1 MSTDH
6 PRPRTTC
13 RSRTR
18 VHTPQGELQQLKALL
33 CPGHPSMVG
42 VATFRLSTSPLHRH
56 CYSSQQDELRT
67 RIAGQRACRAGTHL
81 PCSQASVRT
90 GPAGIPVRG
99 YVDVLAHTREAREP
113 RAYRSCAPLPT
124 ALPPRAP
131 SQFRTVGKKFAPNCP
146 TPQTLALFSG
156 PHKTLGVCG
165 ELMSNISA
173 TRGHPGMR
181 ICVCGSQRGDLSH
194 IPGLTLG
201 RSTERFSGANR
212 RPQDHTCVGGVGLT
226 QQIA

>member
-1 MSTDH
+1 MS
-6 PRPRTTC
+6 C
-13 RSRTR
+13 A
-18 VHTPQGELQQLKALL
+18 QGS
-33 CPGHPSMVG
+33 PGSEP
-42 VATFRLSTSPLHRH
+42 
-56 CYSSQQDELRT
+56 
-67 RIAGQRACRAGTHL
+67 AG
-81 PCSQASVRT
+81 PVRT
-90 GPAGIPVRG
+90 GPA
-99 YVDVLAHTREAREP
+99 ARP
-113 RAYRSCAPLPT
+113 ACAPALQVFRCVGTWMCAYTP
-124 ALPPRAP
+124 AVLPPRAP

-165 ELMSNISA
+165 EIMSNISA

-194 IPGLTLG
+194 IAGLTLG

-212 RPQDHTCVGGVGLT
+212 RPQDHICVGGVGLT